1 MRARQHGR
9 EPRLFDRRLARLD
22 RGDPARVTI
31 HGDDRMAARSEAR
44 GHDGPDVTEA
54 DHRDRA
60 AHGVQALALESPG
73 APADATHARRLRMS
87 TIVFQSYR
95 THDVP
100 AWITRCLGSVRS
112 WAAERGYVYEFIDDR
127 LFDLLPPWYSA
138 AVGHRL
144 LPRTNL
150 ARLLAARSFLA
161 QGHERVIWVDADVLV
176 FDPAS
181 WSPREGEDGFAFTR
195 EMWFETRWG
204 APVARFGVN
213 NAVFVLAAG
222 NPFLDFCVWAH
233 ERIARTNTEIHD
245 YATSTRLLTDLNRG
259 APLPLITSVG
269 LVSAIVN
276 RAIRETRLGE
286 LHAYMQAHG
295 HAVQAANLSGSI
307 VGREVTGIVLTP
319 ADQLGVIDVLLAT
332 RGDVL
337 NDRLAGG
344 ITPASRAASGTPR

>member
-1 MRARQHGR
+1 
-9 EPRLFDRRLARLD
+9 
-22 RGDPARVTI
+22 
-31 HGDDRMAARSEAR
+31 
-44 GHDGPDVTEA
+44 
-54 DHRDRA
+54 
-60 AHGVQALALESPG
+60 
-73 APADATHARRLRMS
+73 MS

-100 AWITRCLGSVRS
+100 PWIARCLASVRA
-112 WAAERGYVYEFIDDR
+112 WASERGHDYEFIDDS
-127 LFDLLPPWYSA
+127 LFDLLPAWYPA

-150 ARLLAARSFLA
+150 ARLLAARAFLA
-161 QGHERVIWVDADVLV
+161 RGFDRAIWIDADVVV

-181 WSPREGEDGFAFTR
+181 WSLREGDDGFAFTR

-204 APVARFGVN
+204 APVARFGIN
-213 NAVFVLAAG
+213 NSVFIVAAD
-222 NPFLDFCVWAH
+222 NPFLEFCVWAH

-245 YATSTRLLTDLNRG
+245 YATTTRLLTDLNRG

-276 RAIRETRLGE
+276 RAIREGRHAE

-307 VGREVTGIVLTP
+307 VGRSVNGIVLTP
-319 ADQLGVIDVLLAT
+319 KDQLAVIDVLLAT
-332 RGDVL
+332 RGGVL
-337 NDRLAGG
+337 NDRLGEAPV
-344 ITPASRAASGTPR
+344 TPASRAAPGTPR